1 MDKKVSYQRQI
12 TRQHSWWTM

>member
-1 MDKKVSYQRQI
+1 MDKKVSYHRQI